1 MVMTSYTR
9 PVPIPM
15 EERLTLKT
23 RFPSEEDCALCLQSM
38 KGCLVMRMPCGH
50 HYHERCHARLR
61 EAAGSYR
68 YRCPTCRRNVKEQIQ
83 RMKVYDL
90 WGDDLWDQYQ
100 CYVRSLDG
108 GAAPWD
114 RASGKRRLEVFEQW
128 LVEGLDE
135 EELDVLFELGSP
147 ESAPQPASLSQDS
160 EEPGPE
166 EPGPEEPGPEEPGPE
181 EPGPE
186 ESTLASGEWIY
197 SEHLEEYLAS
207 LALDPESGDE
217 ESRPD
222 SP

>member
-1 MVMTSYTR
+1 MAMTTYLT
-9 PVPIPM
+9 PIPVG
-15 EERLTLKT
+15 ERLTLKT
-23 RFPSEEDCALCLQSM
+23 HFPSEEDCALCLQSM
-38 KGCLVMRMPCGH
+38 KCGLVMRMPCGH

-114 RASGKRRLEVFEQW
+114 RASGKRRLDTFERW
-128 LVEGLDE
+128 LIEGLE
-135 EELDVLFELGSP
+135 QEELEELFERGDIEPDS
-147 ESAPQPASLSQDS
+147 QPANPPQNSDVPPISPISHGNL
-160 EEPGPE
+160 E
-166 EPGPEEPGPEEPGPE
+166 
-181 EPGPE
+181 
-186 ESTLASGEWIY
+186 GE
-197 SEHLEEYLAS
+197 LEGGVGLDAS
-207 LALDPESGDE
+207 LDGSDEYWEQFFASMTLSDDDESQ
-217 ESRPD
+217 PD